1 MFKQESKIIQFTFFN
16 GTAPWR
22 IIKGLKKNNAD
33 LMKEHQNSLIF
44 SPELQYFFNIKLI
57 PKN

>member
-1 MFKQESKIIQFTFFN
+1 MELLH
-16 GTAPWR
+16 GEL

>member
-22 IIKGLKKNNAD
+22 INYKRF
-33 LMKEHQNSLIF
+33 KEKQCR
-44 SPELQYFFNIKLI
+44 PDERAPKLFDF
-57 PKN
+57 